1 MLKDRGLVGYWRFEG
16 NADDCS
22 GNNNNGTVYGAT
34 QVDGK
39 FGKAYNFDGTQYISK
54 ASGNSILDL
63 TNSVTISCWIKTST
77 AATVNIPSFFT
88 RGRNSYLLTN
98 SNGVADDAKV
108 VLYIYSGGWKNLK
121 GNTKIN
127 DNIWH
132 HIVGTYDHQFLKVYL
147 DGILD
152 CTPLALNGDIAI
164 DSTNLYYYI
173 GKYSNSYIT
182 SIIDELKIYNRAL
195 SEAEI
200 RQDMMNFNPF

>member
-1 MLKDRGLVGYWRFEG
+1 MLKDRRLVGYWRFEG

-77 AATVNIPSFFT
+77 AATTDYIAFFT
-88 RGRNSYLLTN
+88 RGLDAYFLTN
-98 SNGVADDAKV
+98 GNGVADDAKV
-108 VLYIYSGGWKNLK
+108 VLYIYSGGWNCIK

-132 HIVGTYDHQFLKVYL
+132 HIVGTYDHQFMKVYL

-152 CTPLALNGDIAI
+152 CTPLALNGDISI
-164 DSTNLYYYI
+164 DSSNIYYYI
-173 GKYSNSYIT
+173 GRYGNNYIT